1 LFPARLTHIAG
12 LHYLLVVFSDRKAE
26 KTTNKRRKYHKE
38 QPMRLTEDKVRR
50 IAENL
55 HDGLEQQGLLAYKDA
70 RGSKPGTARALRIK
84 EIYDFIVSD
93 LRKEEEIDAE
103 VERILDTYSRGLKGT
118 ERDVLF
124 RKHKEEVARK
134 RGYTI

>member
-1 LFPARLTHIAG
+1 
-12 LHYLLVVFSDRKAE
+12 
-26 KTTNKRRKYHKE
+26 
-38 QPMRLTEDKVRR
+38 MRLTEDKIRR
-50 IAENL
+50 IAESL
-55 HDGLEQQGLLAYKDA
+55 HDGLEQQGLLEYKDA
-70 RGSKPGTARALRIK
+70 RGSKPGTGRALRIK
-84 EIYDFIVSD
+84 EIYDFIVAD

-134 RGYTI
+134 KGYIL

>member
-1 LFPARLTHIAG
+1 
-12 LHYLLVVFSDRKAE
+12 
-26 KTTNKRRKYHKE
+26 
-38 QPMRLTEDKVRR
+38 MRLTEDKIRR

-55 HDGLEQQGLLAYKDA
+55 HDGLEQQGVLEYKDP
-70 RGSKPGTARALRIK
+70 RGSKPGTGRAQRIK
-84 EIYDFIVSD
+84 EIYDFIVAD

-134 RGYTI
+134 RGYTL